1 MKTLYKGW
9 QRDQMLMMSGGRE
22 YEEQLK
28 NHNKYDVTV
37 QTQHLLIQ

>member
-28 NHNKYDVTV
+28 NHNKYDM
-37 QTQHLLIQ
+37 LLYKHHIH